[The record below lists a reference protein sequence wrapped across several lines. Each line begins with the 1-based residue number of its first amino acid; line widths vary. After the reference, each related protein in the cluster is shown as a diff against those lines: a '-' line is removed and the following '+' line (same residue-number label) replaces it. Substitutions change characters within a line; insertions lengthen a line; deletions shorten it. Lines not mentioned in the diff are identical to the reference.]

1 MISRFHIS
9 ALSRCARFS
18 RNSRFARYFIAL
30 LLCVVALAL
39 PATEV
44 SFLFCYD
51 PDKPEEPATRR
62 ILELSKTE
70 PSLEPVK
77 WGGLLLPGAG
87 GRATFMLALAGG
99 SAPDIYKAWFHILR
113 HDVSQGFVY
122 PLDEWFDG
130 LTVEQFDSFPSNHDN
145 RQTVKPSNH
154 QTNLWD
160 MVRCFDGHVWAL
172 PTPGIAYYGIVYR
185 KDFVREAG
193 FDPENPPRTWSEF
206 AAWCRAL
213 TRPGRR
219 AFAIENRP
227 WGFLPWVQSAN
238 GDVIAENSDGE
249 WQATFDSDAGVA
261 AAEFLQSLV
270 KDGVVR
276 GLPTLTVADE
286 VGNLFVGGEI
296 AAVFGGED
304 LVRRL
309 TETLNFPPELIG
321 IMPFPAKD
329 DGGRRVLQAHRHFY
343 AMSESAGHRPKEERD
358 MIFKCLT
365 ALASPELADEDVR
378 RNVAE
383 GRAMWCKPQDL
394 ERLGFTD
401 ELAALPPGIRGMYD
415 DLERG
420 EIIAVTEPWVG
431 FWQAASDLIQRRFLG
446 LLLSDAGP
454 SLDCRAALHA
464 ITVDANKGL
473 MFDSDKSEIEAK
485 RPLAW
490 CIVLGALCLVLG
502 ALCVRRCLVQRNQA
516 PSTKHQAPLQEPS
529 TRHLVPWLFLL
540 PALASVL
547 LWSYYPLIKGA
558 IMAFQDY
565 RIVGD
570 SVWVGIDNFI
580 RVASDAGFWK
590 AWGRTLEY
598 VGITLALGFVT
609 PIVLAVML
617 CEIPRGKI
625 FFRFLYFLPHLTSA
639 LVVTLL
645 WKLMFDPTENG
656 ILNRVLATVGIE
668 RHSWLLDPAWAMVCC
683 ILPGVWA
690 GAGISSLIYIAAL
703 SSLPQDY
710 YEAAAIDGAGFLARL
725 RHVTLPQISALM
737 VINFVGA
744 FIAAFQGMGSIFLL
758 TFGGPGDATQVVS
771 LQIWKEAYNNLRFST
786 ATTMAWFLGTALI
799 GFTYLQIRFLRRVEF
814 RRATS

>member
-1 MISRFHIS
+1 MKRTTLILS
-9 ALSRCARFS
+9 ALLPL
-18 RNSRFARYFIAL
+18 IA
-30 LLCVVALAL
+30 
-39 PATEV
+39 PADAADAPAERHEV

-51 PDKPEEPATRR
+51 PDRPEEPATRR
-62 ILELSKTE
+62 ILELARRD
-70 PSLEPVK
+70 PSIEPVK

-99 SAPDIYKAWFHILR
+99 TAPDIYKAWFHILR
-113 HDVSQGFVY
+113 HDVAQGFVY
-122 PLDEWFDG
+122 PLDEFLDKAP
-130 LTVEQFDSFPSNHDN
+130 EPQD
-145 RQTVKPSNH
+145 
-154 QTNLWD
+154 LWD
-160 MVRCFDGHVWAL
+160 RVRCFDGHVWAL

-193 FDPENPPRTWSEF
+193 LDPEKPPRTWSEF

-213 TRPGRR
+213 TKPGRR

-227 WGFLPWVQSAN
+227 WGFLPWVQSA
-238 GDVIAENSDGE
+238 GDDVIKEVDSRAT
-249 WQATFDSDAGVA
+249 QASQTAYEACFDSDGGVA

-270 KDGVVR
+270 RDGVVR

-309 TETLNFPPELIG
+309 TDTLNFPPELIG

-329 DGGRRVLQAHRHFY
+329 EGGRRVLQAHRHFY
-343 AMSESAGHRPKEERD
+343 AMSESAGRRPKEERD
-358 MIFKCLT
+358 KVFECLA

-378 RNVAE
+378 RSVAE
-383 GRAMWCKPQDL
+383 GRAMWCSPRDL
-394 ERLGFTD
+394 ARLGFAA
-401 ELAALPPGIRGMYD
+401 ELAALPPGIRRMHEE
-415 DLERG
+415 LERG
-420 EIIAVTEPWVG
+420 DIIAVTEPWVG

-446 LLLSDAGP
+446 ILLSDAGP
-454 SLDCRAALHA
+454 SLDCRAALRA

-473 MFDSDKSEIEAK
+473 MFDTDKSAIEARRPMARMIIGAFAAFLAFGAFLAFRRSRGRAAQGK
-485 RPLAW
+485 RDPGRESASLAS
-490 CIVLGALCLVLG
+490 AT
-502 ALCVRRCLVQRNQA
+502 A
-516 PSTKHQAPLQEPS
+516 
-529 TRHLVPWLFLL
+529 PWLFLL
-540 PALASVL
+540 PAVGSVL
-547 LWSYYPLIKGA
+547 LWSYYPLLKGA
-558 IMAFQDY
+558 VMAFQDY
-565 RIVGD
+565 RIVGE

-617 CEIPRGKI
+617 CEIPRGKVL
-625 FFRFLYFLPHLTSA
+625 FRFLYFLPHLTSA

-656 ILNRVLATVGIE
+656 ILNRVLATFGVA

-814 RRATS
+814 RRAST